1 MLSQNKLIKTF
12 LYIAPPVNQRH
23 SLVSEVHYT
32 EGRKRQNTLNGDK
45 CTDLAVGLGWAHG

>member
-23 SLVSEVHYT
+23 SLVSEVHYP

-45 CTDLAVGLGWAHG
+45 CTDLAVGLGWAHE